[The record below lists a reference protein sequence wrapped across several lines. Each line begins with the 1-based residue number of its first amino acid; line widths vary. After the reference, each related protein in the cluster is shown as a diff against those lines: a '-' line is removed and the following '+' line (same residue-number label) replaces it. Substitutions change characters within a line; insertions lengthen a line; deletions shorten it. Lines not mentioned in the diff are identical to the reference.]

1 LYSIGSHCDH
11 ESDGDATMRRFLI
24 TLLCG
29 AFYLLWIAGAFV
41 QVGGN
46 AVDIVSAVAANQQLA
61 SVQKICETGHIPA
74 GVASPQSLD
83 TGDAGCATARSAACS
98 FDCYLHKQFGVTK
111 FPPPKGCGYHV
122 VPAGIY
128 FKPLGSP
135 TSRKVMKFR
144 RGRGRFD
151 SAAGTVTW
159 TDSATLKSGYVWCS
173 YRQQFFSPGTVTCT
187 PGGPQP
193 WDGLEIAGPQVA
205 RVRTISCTTTQ
216 STVKDDSRPPLPRF
230 EGYARKQKR
239 KR

>member
-1 LYSIGSHCDH
+1 LPAPSNIDRSNLPA
-11 ESDGDATMRRFLI
+11 SRRR
-24 TLLCG
+24 TRPH
-29 AFYLLWIAGAFV
+29 
-41 QVGGN
+41 
-46 AVDIVSAVAANQQLA
+46 VAAVLVLIALAVLLPTSAHGHAKVANSSAPQLA
-61 SVQKICETGHIPA
+61 GLICETGHIPA
-74 GVASPQSLD
+74 GVASLQAVN

-128 FKPLGSP
+128 FKPQGSP
-135 TSRKVMKFR
+135 KSRKVMRFK
-144 RGRGRFD
+144 RGHGRID
-151 SAAGTVTW
+151 SVAGVVTW

-173 YRQQFFSPGTVTCT
+173 YRQQFFVPGTVTCT

-205 RVRTISCTTTQ
+205 HVRTISCTTTQ
-216 STVKDDSRPPLPRF
+216 PVTKGGYHPLPRF
-230 EGYARKQKR
+230 EGYARKQKQ